1 MKTRI
6 VFCLGL
12 ALAGYLLCL
21 RLVLAGSNSAD
32 MDRVVAGNSE
42 FALDLYGSL
51 RSGEGNVFFSPYS
64 ISTALAMT
72 YAGARAETADQMSGT
87 LHFDLPSNKLHPVFS
102 TLQTHLDAIQE
113 KGQVQLAVANS
124 LWPQAGF
131 DFRPDYLAL
140 CAQYFGAA
148 IVPLDF
154 AHHTEAARKEINGWV
169 SVRTARKI
177 PELIRPKMLDES
189 NRLVLVDAIYFKGN
203 WRSKFPIGQTE
214 DQLFHV
220 SSEKAVTVPLM
231 QQTAEFGYA
240 EFPGLQAL
248 EMPYAG
254 GDISMVVL
262 LPRDVD
268 GLGKIEA
275 QLTPANLKTWTAGL
289 ANQKVQVF
297 FPTFTVTSEFSLANT
312 LSAMGMPDAFDV
324 RNADFS
330 GMDGRKDLYISRVIH
345 QAYVKVDEE
354 GTEAAGATA
363 VMVTLGAAY
372 DTHEPPIPVFRADH
386 PFLLLIRDNQTG
398 SILFLGR
405 VMDPTR

>member
-1 MKTRI
+1 MKTGI
-6 VFCLGL
+6 IFCLGL
-12 ALAGYLLCL
+12 ALAGDLLCPG
-21 RLVLAGSNSAD
+21 RVLADSNTVD
-32 MDRVVAGNSE
+32 MGRAVDGNSQ
-42 FALDLYGSL
+42 FALDLYGRL
-51 RSGEGNVFFSPYS
+51 RTDPGNLFFSPYS

-72 YAGARAETADQMSGT
+72 YAGARGETADQMAGT
-87 LHFDLPSNKLHPVFS
+87 LHFDLPSDKLHRVFS
-102 TLQTHLDAIQE
+102 ALQKDLDAIQE

-124 LWPQAGF
+124 LWPQVGF
-131 DFRPDYLAL
+131 DLRPDYLTL
-140 CAQYFGAA
+140 CGQYYGAA
-148 IVPLDF
+148 VNPMDF

-177 PELIRPKMLDES
+177 PELIKPKMLDES

-203 WRSKFPIGQTE
+203 WRSKFPIGLTE
-214 DQLFHV
+214 DQPFHV
-220 SSEKAVTVPLM
+220 SSERAVTVPLM

-240 EFPGLQAL
+240 KFPGWQAL

-254 GDISMVVL
+254 GEVSMVVL
-262 LPRDVD
+262 LPQIVD
-268 GLGKIEA
+268 GLTNIEK
-275 QLTPANLKTWTAGL
+275 QLTPENLKTWTTGL

-312 LSAMGMPDAFDV
+312 LSAMGMPDAFGMRD
-324 RNADFS
+324 ADFS
-330 GMDGRKDLYISRVIH
+330 GMDGRKDLFISRVIH

-363 VMVTLGAAY
+363 VTVELGMAD

-386 PFLLLIRDNQTG
+386 PFLLLIRGNQTG

-405 VMDPTR
+405 VMDPT